1 MSSTV
6 FAVSCFIGKPGGRC
20 RIPDRPHTPA
30 VTRGRAMN
38 WRRAAAGHE
47 IGQHLVIAGLGE
59 RARRWST
66 SRSGCSSRM
75 DVLEELHVLTDDE
88 EMKLLFV
95 HHLEFLHGIARTRM
109 QNLEAHRGF
118 LPGLH
123 QRGHGTGSRADNR
136 ERRRG
141 AARTRSIPAART
153 LARHVHRVIGMHGAN
168 PGGFFVGS
176 GTLLRLALKIRDSGG
191 RGAEV

>member
-1 MSSTV
+1 MTKQV
-6 FAVSCFIGKPGGRC
+6 
-20 RIPDRPHTPA
+20 
-30 VTRGRAMN
+30 
-38 WRRAAAGHE
+38 
-47 IGQHLVIAGLGE
+47 
-59 RARRWST
+59 
-66 SRSGCSSRM
+66 
-75 DVLEELHVLTDDE
+75 
-88 EMKLLFV
+88 MKLLFV

-123 QRGHGTGSRADNR
+123 QRGHGTEVELIIANVEG
-136 ERRRG
+136 RG
-141 AARTRSIPAART
+141 ANQIHPAART

-191 RGAEV
+191 RGEN